1 MKLDIAQLN
10 YFNAIVDANLNLT
23 LAAQNIHVTQSALS
37 QFINNFEKEENLL
50 LFHRK
55 NGRLTGLTPSG
66 EKMYQQA
73 LEIVGKHE
81 ELHEMLEQEA
91 QIQQGT
97 IRLGISTIILRLFF
111 TKFIPKFMMN
121 NPGIKIEVI
130 EANNDEL
137 ATMLNENRI
146 HASVLVDS
154 TKLQKD
160 KFEQHIMAMTE
171 ITAFMHPNHPLAK
184 EEKLNWKMLDNQ
196 YVATFNKG
204 FATHTMVMDKLK
216 KIKSHAK
223 VLITSDSWD
232 YMVEATTRTNLIAL
246 LPTAEFKKYY
256 NYLDNIGVVEKRF
269 NDPID
274 YIPVMC
280 FPVKKKYSNIEKY
293 VYDSFIREFPDAKRG
308 DDNGYY

>member
-10 YFNAIVDANLNLT
+10 YFIAIVDANLNLT

-37 QFINNFEKEENLL
+37 QFIINFEKEENLQ

-66 EKMYQQA
+66 EKLYEQA
-73 LEIVGKHE
+73 MEIVGKHE
-81 ELHEMLEQEA
+81 DLHEMLKQEA

-97 IRLGISTIILRLFF
+97 IRLGISSIILRLFF
-111 TKFIPKFMMN
+111 TKFIPKFMMT
-121 NPGIKIEVI
+121 NPGIKIDIV

-137 ATMLNENRI
+137 VHMLNENRV
-146 HASVLVDS
+146 HAAVLVDT
-154 TKLQKD
+154 TKLHKD
-160 KFEQHIMAMTE
+160 KFEKHILALTE

-184 EEKLNWKMLDNQ
+184 EEKLNWRMLDNQ

-216 KIKSHAK
+216 KVRSQAK

-246 LPTAEFKKYY
+246 LPTADFKKYY
-256 NYLDNIGVVEKRF
+256 NYLDNIGVVEKQF
-269 NDPID
+269 YDPIS
-274 YIPVMC
+274 YTPVLC
-280 FPVKKKYSNIEKY
+280 FPIKKKYTNIEKF
-293 VYDSFIREFPDAKRG
+293 VYDSFTKEFLQ
-308 DDNGYY
+308 

>member
-1 MKLDIAQLN
+1 MKLDIPQLN
-10 YFNAIVDANLNLT
+10 YFIAIVDANLNLT
-23 LAAQNIHVTQSALS
+23 LAAQSIHVTQSALS
-37 QFINNFEKEENLL
+37 QFIINFEKEENLQ

-66 EKMYQQA
+66 EKLYEQA

-81 ELHEMLEQEA
+81 DLHEMLKQEA

-97 IRLGISTIILRLFF
+97 IRLGISSIILRLFF
-111 TKFIPKFMMN
+111 TKFIPKFMMT
-121 NPGIKIEVI
+121 NPGIKIEIV

-137 ATMLNENRI
+137 VHMLNENRV
-146 HASVLVDS
+146 HAAVLVDT
-154 TKLQKD
+154 TKLHKD
-160 KFEQHIMAMTE
+160 KFEKHILALTE

-184 EEKLNWKMLDNQ
+184 EEKLNWRMLDNQ

-216 KIKSHAK
+216 KMKSRTK

-246 LPTAEFKKYY
+246 LPTADFKRYY
-256 NYLDNIGVVEKRF
+256 NYLDNIGVVEKQF
-269 NDPID
+269 YDPIS
-274 YIPVMC
+274 YAPVLC
-280 FPVKKKYSNIEKY
+280 FPVKKKYTNIEKF
-293 VYDSFIREFPDAKRG
+293 VYDSFTKEFLE
-308 DDNGYY
+308 

>member
-10 YFNAIVDANLNLT
+10 YFIAIVDANLNLT

-37 QFINNFEKEENLL
+37 QFIINFEKEENLQ

-66 EKMYQQA
+66 EKLYEQA
-73 LEIVGKHE
+73 MEIVGKHE
-81 ELHEMLEQEA
+81 DLHEMLKQEA

-97 IRLGISTIILRLFF
+97 IRLGISSIILRLFF
-111 TKFIPKFMMN
+111 TEFIPKFMMT
-121 NPGIKIEVI
+121 NPGIKIDIV

-137 ATMLNENRI
+137 VHMLNENRV
-146 HASVLVDS
+146 HAAVLVDT
-154 TKLQKD
+154 TKLHKD
-160 KFEQHIMAMTE
+160 KFEKHILALTE

-184 EEKLNWKMLDNQ
+184 EEKLNWRMLDNQ

-216 KIKSHAK
+216 KVRSQAK

-246 LPTAEFKKYY
+246 LPTADFKKYY
-256 NYLDNIGVVEKRF
+256 NYLDNIGVVEKQF
-269 NDPID
+269 YDPIS
-274 YIPVMC
+274 YTPVLC
-280 FPVKKKYSNIEKY
+280 FPIKKKYTNIEKF
-293 VYDSFIREFPDAKRG
+293 VYDSFTKEFLQ
-308 DDNGYY
+308 

>member
-10 YFNAIVDANLNLT
+10 YFIAIVDANLNLT

-37 QFINNFEKEENLL
+37 QFIINFEKEENLQ

-66 EKMYQQA
+66 EKLYEQA
-73 LEIVGKHE
+73 MEIVGKHE
-81 ELHEMLEQEA
+81 DLHEMLKQEA

-97 IRLGISTIILRLFF
+97 IRLGISSIILRLFF
-111 TKFIPKFMMN
+111 TKFIPKFMMT
-121 NPGIKIEVI
+121 NPGIKIDIV

-137 ATMLNENRI
+137 VQMLNENRV
-146 HASVLVDS
+146 HAAVLVDT
-154 TKLQKD
+154 TKLHKD
-160 KFEQHIMAMTE
+160 KFEKHILALTE

-184 EEKLNWKMLDNQ
+184 EEKLNWRMLDNQ

-216 KIKSHAK
+216 KVRSQAK

-246 LPTAEFKKYY
+246 LPTADFKKYY
-256 NYLDNIGVVEKRF
+256 NYLDNIGVVEKQF
-269 NDPID
+269 YDPIS
-274 YIPVMC
+274 YTPVLC
-280 FPVKKKYSNIEKY
+280 FPIKKKYTNIEKF
-293 VYDSFIREFPDAKRG
+293 VYDSFTKEFLQ
-308 DDNGYY
+308 

>member
-10 YFNAIVDANLNLT
+10 YFIAIVDANLNLT

-37 QFINNFEKEENLL
+37 QFIINFEKEESLQ

-55 NGRLTGLTPSG
+55 NGRLTGLTTSG
-66 EKMYQQA
+66 EKLYDQA

-81 ELHEMLEQEA
+81 NLHEMLRQEA
-91 QIQQGT
+91 QVQEGT
-97 IRLGISTIILRLFF
+97 VRLGISTIILRLFF
-111 TKFIPKFMMN
+111 TKFIPEFMMT
-121 NPGIKIEVI
+121 NPGIKIEII

-137 ATMLNENRI
+137 VTMLNENRI
-146 HASVLVDS
+146 HAAVLVDS
-154 TKLQKD
+154 TKLRKD
-160 KFEQHIMAMTE
+160 KFEKHVLALSE

-184 EEKLNWKMLDNQ
+184 EEKLNWRMLDNQ

-216 KIKSHAK
+216 KMKSHAK

-246 LPTAEFKKYY
+246 LPTASFKKYY
-256 NYLDNIGVVEKRF
+256 NYLDNIGVVERHF
-269 NDPID
+269 YDPID
-274 YIPVMC
+274 YTPVVC
-280 FPVKKKYSNIEKY
+280 FPVKKKYNPIEKF
-293 VYDSFIREFPDAKRG
+293 VYDSFTKEFSR
-308 DDNGYY
+308 

>member
-10 YFNAIVDANLNLT
+10 YFIAIVDANLNLT

-37 QFINNFEKEENLL
+37 QFIINFEKEENLQ

-66 EKMYQQA
+66 EKLYEQA
-73 LEIVGKHE
+73 MEIVGKHE
-81 ELHEMLEQEA
+81 DLHEMLKQEA

-97 IRLGISTIILRLFF
+97 IRLGISSIILRLFF
-111 TKFIPKFMMN
+111 TEFIPKFMMT
-121 NPGIKIEVI
+121 NPGIKIDIV

-137 ATMLNENRI
+137 VHMLNENRV
-146 HASVLVDS
+146 HAAVLVDT
-154 TKLQKD
+154 TKLHKD
-160 KFEQHIMAMTE
+160 KFEKHILALTE
-171 ITAFMHPNHPLAK
+171 ITAFMHLNHPLAK
-184 EEKLNWKMLDNQ
+184 EEKLNWRMLDNQ

-216 KIKSHAK
+216 KVRSQAK

-246 LPTAEFKKYY
+246 LPTADFKKYY
-256 NYLDNIGVVEKRF
+256 NYLDNIGVVEKQF
-269 NDPID
+269 YDPIS
-274 YIPVMC
+274 YTPVLC
-280 FPVKKKYSNIEKY
+280 FPIKKKYTNIEKF
-293 VYDSFIREFPDAKRG
+293 VYDSFTKEFLQ
-308 DDNGYY
+308 